1 MYEVI
6 LAIHNI
12 LRWVALILVILAT
25 AFAVIGWLGK
35 RQWAERDRK
44 IGAFTTIALDIQLLL
59 GLLLYFVLSPLTKT
73 ALQDFGAA
81 MGVADLRFF
90 GLEHALYMVL
100 AVVSAHLGNALSKR
114 ATEPRAKF
122 MRAAIFYGLALLLI
136 LLGMPWGRSLL
147 PGLG

>member
-25 AFAVIGWLGK
+25 SFAVIGWLGK
-35 RQWAERDRK
+35 RQWTERDRK

-90 GLEHALYMVL
+90 GLEHAIYMVL
-100 AVVSAHLGNALSKR
+100 AVILAHVGSALAKK
-114 ATEPRAKF
+114 ATESRAKF
-122 MRAAIFYGLALLLI
+122 MRLAIFFGLALLLVLVGI
-136 LLGMPWGRSLL
+136 PWGRPLL
-147 PGLG
+147 PGMG